1 MKKTQPQQPKIKVV
15 LSSGV
20 SMEIT
25 VSDPVY
31 LAKYA
36 NELRV
41 TGTLLGAWIK
51 TVDIIDEIS

>member
-1 MKKTQPQQPKIKVV
+1 
-15 LSSGV
+15 
-20 SMEIT
+20 MEIT
-25 VSDPVY
+25 MSDPAY

-51 TVDIIDEIS
+51 TVDIIDEIV

>member
-1 MKKTQPQQPKIKVV
+1 MKKTQTQQPKIKVV

-25 VSDPVY
+25 MSDPVY

-51 TVDIIDEIS
+51 TVDIIDELS